1 MAHAADGC
9 DEALLPRARAAARE
23 RPNTSG
29 RSFAAVASA
38 ALALGGIASLAA
50 FAGTS
55 SLGHPSARASLGSA
69 SDGDPALRVPS
80 AHRGGAKP
88 PVFVVSS
95 VDPGEDAAF
104 DAFKRDV
111 LLDALRAP
119 PDFAERASWAGAASA
134 THLPEK
140 IERYEEACDV
150 FEHGL
155 ATLTGTY
162 VGQTHA
168 WSDGGSPFFELDEGK
183 KMTVTKRAARRSRA
197 LAPAFSVSNENENE
211 NENDLAKTGS
221 SSSSSDDTEEGEI
234 SEVEKKTVG
243 DAVGG
248 AVSHLLAWRRALS
261 RAGTNVGEKKNKRT
275 STPGGGALVM
285 DVGFFRLADFAA
297 TDPPLALSGA
307 SWSAALDAV
316 TAYRPR
322 DADVVFLDV
331 DADAL
336 GDAAPTQTLKMGRD
350 VALREVSFHRH
361 DGSVKKKTDRSPP
374 LNPAMYFVT
383 DAFLTKAFHEID
395 GRGFGFVA
403 EFLREKCAANV
414 FVCYATTPRFA
425 TRATPSSE

>member
-9 DEALLPRARAAARE
+9 DEALLPRARAAARD
-23 RPNTSG
+23 RPSTSG

-55 SLGHPSARASLGSA
+55 SLGHPTARASLGSA
-69 SDGDPALRVPS
+69 RDGDPALRVPS

-140 IERYEEACDV
+140 IERYEEACEV

-183 KMTVTKRAARRSRA
+183 KMTVTKRAARRSKA
-197 LAPAFSVSNENENE
+197 LKPALP
-211 NENDLAKTGS
+211 NENDRKAKVGS

-234 SEVEKKTVG
+234 SEVEKKAVG

-248 AVSHLLAWRRALS
+248 AVSHLLAWRRARSAAADSSNANAKTKL
-261 RAGTNVGEKKNKRT
+261 

-285 DVGFFRLADFAA
+285 DVGLFRLAD
-297 TDPPLALSGA
+297 DPLVGA
-307 SWSAALDAV
+307 SWSSALDAV

-336 GDAAPTQTLKMGRD
+336 GDKNAPTQTLKMGGD
-350 VALREVSFHRH
+350 VREVSFHRH
-361 DGSVKKKTDRSPP
+361 DGSVGDGGNSASSDRSHLTP

-395 GRGFGFVA
+395 SNGFGFVA
-403 EFLREKCAANV
+403 EFLREKCAAKV
-414 FVCYATTPRFA
+414 FNCYATTPRFA
-425 TRATPSSE
+425 ARGNSLASDDDSSRD

>member
-9 DEALLPRARAAARE
+9 DEALLPRARAAARD
-23 RPNTSG
+23 RPSTSG

-38 ALALGGIASLAA
+38 ALALGGIASFAA

-55 SLGHPSARASLGSA
+55 SLGHPTARASLGSA
-69 SDGDPALRVPS
+69 RDGDPALRVPS

-88 PVFVVSS
+88 PVFVVAS

-197 LAPAFSVSNENENE
+197 LAPALP
-211 NENDLAKTGS
+211 NENDLAKVGS

-234 SEVEKKTVG
+234 SEVEKKAVG

-248 AVSHLLAWRRALS
+248 AVSHLLAWRRARS
-261 RAGTNVGEKKNKRT
+261 AAADPNANANKKV

-285 DVGFFRLADFAA
+285 DVGLFRLAD
-297 TDPPLALSGA
+297 DPLVGA
-307 SWSAALDAV
+307 SWSSALDAV

-336 GDAAPTQTLKMGRD
+336 GDKSAPTQTLKMGGD
-350 VALREVSFHRH
+350 VREVSFHRH
-361 DGSVKKKTDRSPP
+361 DGSVGDGGASSSDHSHTTP

-395 GRGFGFVA
+395 KEGFGFVA

-414 FVCYATTPRFA
+414 FNCYATTPRFA
-425 TRATPSSE
+425 ARGNSKADERDSRDV

>member
-1 MAHAADGC
+1 MSHATDAC
-9 DEALLPRARAAARE
+9 DEALLPRARAATRDWSIV
-23 RPNTSG
+23 SG
-29 RSFAAVASA
+29 WSFASVASA
-38 ALALGGIASLAA
+38 TLALGGIASLALA
-50 FAGTS
+50 VLSGTS
-55 SLGHPSARASLGSA
+55 SLASLGVVR
-69 SDGDPALRVPS
+69 DGDPAVRVPS

-95 VDPGEDAAF
+95 VNPGDDAAF
-104 DAFKRDV
+104 EAFKRDV

-119 PDFAERASWAGAASA
+119 PDFVARASWAGASSA
-134 THLPEK
+134 TRLPEK
-140 IERYEEACDV
+140 IERYEEACEV

-168 WSDGGSPFFELDEGK
+168 WSDPRASPFFELDDGK
-183 KMTVTKRAARRSRA
+183 KMTVTRRAVASAKA
-197 LAPAFSVSNENENE
+197 LAPAFRETIGGDRAS
-211 NENDLAKTGS
+211 ARAGAS
-221 SSSSSDDTEEGEI
+221 SSSSTEEEEGEEI
-234 SEVEKKTVG
+234 SEPEKKAVG

-248 AVSHLLAWRRALS
+248 AVSHLLAWRRARS
-261 RAGTNVGEKKNKRT
+261 AAADPNANANKKL

-285 DVGFFRLADFAA
+285 DVGLFRLAD
-297 TDPPLALSGA
+297 DPLVGA
-307 SWSAALDAV
+307 SWSSALDAV

-336 GDAAPTQTLKMGRD
+336 GDKSAPTQTLKMGGD
-350 VALREVSFHRH
+350 VREVSFHRH
-361 DGSVKKKTDRSPP
+361 DGSVGDGGASSSDHSHTTP

-395 GRGFGFVA
+395 KEGFGFVA

-414 FVCYATTPRFA
+414 FNCYATTPRFA
-425 TRATPSSE
+425 ARGNSKADERDSRDV